1 MATDAA
7 ADRLFATIDTDE
19 NGSLSQ
25 EELLVYLLGAGVEH
39 EEIGRIF
46 KALDADSDG
55 KITPDEWRAGYAR
68 YVSPKAELMSGMRQ
82 YTTKAAL
89 EAARRDAAAG
99 EADDVA
105 LLDAQWL
112 LKFDTHDVDT
122 GKTYTYTTSDMYG
135 PVSYT
140 HLTQPTTP
148 YV

>member
-1 MATDAA
+1 MDTDAA
-7 ADRLFATIDTDE
+7 ADRLFATIDTDK

-39 EEIGRIF
+39 EEIARIF
-46 KALDADSDG
+46 AALDADSDG

-68 YVSPKAELMSGMRQ
+68 YVSPKAALMSGMRQ

-105 LLDAQWL
+105 LLDAQWRRRWRGGDGAAARAPQAGL
-112 LKFDTHDVDT
+112 A
-122 GKTYTYTTSDMYG
+122 
-135 PVSYT
+135 
-140 HLTQPTTP
+140 
-148 YV
+148 